1 MSDKNTFVKLLA
13 NGFWLL
19 AGGLWSFTVSSR
31 SIYII
36 EMIQNLEICYLK
48 FHAMNDDFQAI
59 LNLLHSSN
67 TLYVDKV

>member
-1 MSDKNTFVKLLA
+1 MSDKSTFVKLIA

-19 AGGLWSFTVSSR
+19 AGGLWSFTVGSR
-31 SIYII
+31 SICII

-67 TLYVDKV
+67 TLTLDKV